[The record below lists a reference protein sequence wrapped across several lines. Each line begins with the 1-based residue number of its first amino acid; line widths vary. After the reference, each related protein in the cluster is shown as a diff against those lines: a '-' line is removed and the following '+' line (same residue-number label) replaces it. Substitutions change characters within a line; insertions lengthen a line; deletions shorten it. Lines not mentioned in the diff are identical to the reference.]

1 MKTASFSLAI
11 ILALASPAAAADRT
25 ASAPADGV
33 TPATPALQKAVDD
46 LSASGG
52 GTLVVPP
59 GAYVTASLR
68 LKDNV
73 TLRLSKGATLLG
85 STNAADYARSLFA
98 VVGAVDAKRV
108 AIEGEGVVDGR
119 GWAAPVR
126 DGAPNRWKDAL
137 FFRCRD
143 VRVEGVTMKA
153 PASWTFYLKECED
166 CVVRG
171 VTIYSHANFNNDG
184 IDIDA
189 KNVLIE
195 NCTIDSDDDAICPK
209 SDNSDYICENVEVR
223 NCTLASNCN
232 FIKFGTASR
241 GGFRN
246 CFVHHC
252 VLRPCAESHLRY
264 WHGRSSWDKRAKG
277 LPGVTDPIT
286 GISGVALEMV
296 DGGILENIHVSDI
309 KLTGGVQTPI
319 FVRLGRRR
327 TKPDVTSVLRNC
339 VIENVSGTS
348 ASFIAS
354 SVTGV
359 PGLRPNGIVLRN
371 IDLVL
376 KAGGTVGNVR
386 APVKENERGYPE
398 NRMFGTMLP
407 AYAFYLRHADGIR
420 FENVRTR
427 FAGGR
432 EERPAVMMDDCT
444 GITFDS
450 ACSFAKPDGD
460 LPAIDTRTN

>member
-1 MKTASFSLAI
+1 MKTAPFSLAI
-11 ILALASPAAAADRT
+11 ILALAIPAAAADRI

-73 TLRLSKGATLLG
+73 TLRLSKGATLIG
-85 STNAADYARSLFA
+85 STNATDYVRSLFA
-98 VVGAVDAKRV
+98 VVGALDAKHV

-126 DGAPNRWKDAL
+126 DGAPNRWKDAF
-137 FFRCRD
+137 FFRCKD
-143 VRVEGVTMKA
+143 VRVEGVTMRA

-209 SDNSDYICENVEVR
+209 SDNPDYICENVEVR

-252 VLRPCAESHLRY
+252 VLRPCAESNLRN
-264 WHGRSSWDKRAKG
+264 WHSRSSWDKRTKG

-354 SVTGV
+354 SVT
-359 PGLRPNGIVLRN
+359 
-371 IDLVL
+371 
-376 KAGGTVGNVR
+376 TVGDVR

-460 LPAIDTRTN
+460 LPAIDTRTK

>member
-1 MKTASFSLAI
+1 MKNAPFSLAI
-11 ILALASPAAAADRT
+11 ILALALPAAAADRT
-25 ASAPADGV
+25 AYAPADGV
-33 TPATPALQKAVDD
+33 TPATPALQKAVDN

-85 STNAADYARSLFA
+85 STNATDYVRGFFA

-108 AIEGEGVVDGR
+108 AIEGEGLIDGR

-153 PASWTFYLKECED
+153 PASWTFYLKECVD

-209 SDNSDYICENVEVR
+209 SDNPDFICENVEVR

-252 VLRPCAESHLRY
+252 VLRPCAESHLRN
-264 WHGRSSWDKRAKG
+264 WHSRSSWDKRAKG

-296 DGGILENIHVSDI
+296 DGGILENIRVSDI

-327 TKPDVTSVLRNC
+327 TKPDAPSVLRNC

-376 KAGGTVGNVR
+376 KAGGTVGDVR